1 MIRNTCRPHAPLRIS
16 CASLWDAY
24 RASSHDRRGM
34 RPQTFTDVPSTRKPL
49 SSELPAPGRSRQ
61 PRPNVCEVQKKSP
74 EPSPAV
80 RGTRQEAALSG
91 LVVKTDESR
100 GDAYLVPLSTVLRD
114 RTCEIEVKDGCPLVT
129 KPCVAAY
136 IHGKKMRLRVLQ
148 EVGVH
153 SGQAPEKLL
162 ERVLAGIRTSP
173 NSPQWFKDAV
183 CPPARA
189 GRILPVT
196 SSPPAPPAR
205 W

>member
-1 MIRNTCRPHAPLRIS
+1 MAVKLGDVFNYPGTESEDGLDTYYRNKGGWHI
-16 CASLWDAY
+16 
-24 RASSHDRRGM
+24 H
-34 RPQTFTDVPSTRKPL
+34 
-49 SSELPAPGRSRQ
+49 
-61 PRPNVCEVQKKSP
+61 
-74 EPSPAV
+74 
-80 RGTRQEAALSG
+80 

-189 GRILPVT
+189 GRLLPVT

>member
-1 MIRNTCRPHAPLRIS
+1 
-16 CASLWDAY
+16 
-24 RASSHDRRGM
+24 M
-34 RPQTFTDVPSTRKPL
+34 RPQTFTDVPSTRKP
-49 SSELPAPGRSRQ
+49 SSSDSGSR
-61 PRPNVCEVQKKSP
+61 P
-74 EPSPAV
+74 EPTS
-80 RGTRQEAALSG
+80 RGQTYAKFKKITRTQPSRARTRQRAALSG

-114 RTCEIEVKDGCPLVT
+114 RTCEIKVKDGCPLVT